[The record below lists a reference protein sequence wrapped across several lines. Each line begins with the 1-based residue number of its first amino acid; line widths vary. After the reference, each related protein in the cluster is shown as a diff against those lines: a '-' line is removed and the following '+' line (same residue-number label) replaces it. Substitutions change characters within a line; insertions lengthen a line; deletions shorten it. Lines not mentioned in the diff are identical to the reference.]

1 MALHQLTRR
10 QLLRAAGLAAGVAAV
25 SSCAAPPGP
34 VGAHAAQPRP
44 DRLRMLYATAEGN
57 LDAVRTQLPAFRD
70 RFGFGLEIDGQ
81 PYDAL
86 QQRTFAELAV
96 RSGHYDIM
104 IMDTPWTPALTRV
117 IEPLSGYL
125 RQPALNDFADVD
137 LGDFIPK
144 IFYDTAVY
152 REDTPTAHF
161 PATGAPA
168 ATDAISAA
176 GFDIYGLPIQA
187 NGLTMAYR
195 KSLFEDPAEQSAFAA
210 RTGEPLTVPSTWDE
224 FRTVAAFFTRP
235 AERRYG
241 TTWMAGVGDWA
252 TDDFKTLLAG
262 FGGDG
267 HLIGDDLS
275 LRFADEPGE
284 RALAFYRDMITDRPV
299 VPPGTASASWDE
311 TASTFGAGLA
321 AMSMNYHSM
330 ELDSPGLG
338 EVGYAPVP
346 RGQATGPHFGT
357 YMLSINRSSAHKA
370 WAYRAITWLTSAPV
384 QLEMAKAGLHPTR
397 TSVYDRLVAD
407 PANPD
412 AEFYRALR
420 DTLSVGV
427 GRARLT
433 NYTEVSQAIAVAVNT
448 AATGRAEPRAALD
461 QAARSVRRLLAAAGY
476 EVPR

>member
-1 MALHQLTRR
+1 MPLHRLTRR
-10 QLLRAAGLAAGVAAV
+10 QLLRTAGLAAGVAAL
-25 SSCAAPPGP
+25 SGCAAGPGP
-34 VGAHAAQPRP
+34 VGARPGEPRP
-44 DRLRMLYATAEGN
+44 DRLRMLYATVEGD
-57 LDAVRTQLPAFRD
+57 LDAVRGLLPAFRD
-70 RFGFGLEIDGQ
+70 RFGFDLEIDGQ

-96 RSGHYDIM
+96 RSRHYDIM
-104 IMDTPWTPALTRV
+104 IMDTPWTPALTKV
-117 IEPLSGYL
+117 IEPLGGYL
-125 RQPALNDFADVD
+125 REPALNDFAEVD
-137 LGDFIPK
+137 LADFIPK

-152 REDTPTAHF
+152 REDSPTAHF
-161 PATGAPA
+161 PATDAPA
-168 ATDAISAA
+168 AVDAISAA
-176 GFDIYGLPIQA
+176 GFDVYGLPIQA

-195 KSLFEDPAEQSAFAA
+195 KSLFEDPAERDAFAG
-210 RTGEPLTVPSTWDE
+210 RTGKSLAVPSTWDE

-235 AERRYG
+235 GQRLYG

-252 TDDFKTLLAG
+252 TDDFKTLLAC

-275 LRFADEPGE
+275 LHFADEPGA
-284 RALAFYRDMITDRPV
+284 RALAFYRDMITDHPV

-330 ELDSPGLG
+330 KLDSPRLG
-338 EVGYAPVP
+338 ELGYAPVP
-346 RGQATGPHFGT
+346 RGQAAGPHFGT

-370 WAYRAITWLTSAPV
+370 WAYRAITWLTSSPA

-407 PANPD
+407 PTSPD

-420 DTLSVGV
+420 DTLAVGV

-448 AATGRAEPRAALD
+448 AAAGRAEPRTALD
-461 QAARSVRRLLAAAGY
+461 QAARSVRRLLTAAGY
-476 EVPR
+476 EVP